1 MGDRIR
7 YVGLDVHKDGIVVAV
22 AEGGERGEVREY
34 GRIANTPAAL
44 RRLACK
50 LGQQGVELRF
60 CYEAGPCGYGIQR
73 QLSAL
78 GHECIVAAP
87 SLIPKRPGD
96 RVKTDRRDAA
106 SLAKLHRAGELTAVW
121 VPDPGHEAMRDLVR
135 ARLDAVRALRR
146 ARQQLSGFLLRQG
159 CHYGRPAWTK
169 LYRRWLA
176 GLKFEQAVHHIVLED
191 YIEAVE
197 AAEARRDRLT
207 AQIAAMLPDW
217 TLAPVVAALQTMR
230 GMALVNAATLV
241 AELGDLSRFANPR
254 QLMAYLGLVPSEHS
268 SGASVKRGGLTK
280 AGNSAARR
288 LLIEA
293 AWTYRF
299 PARVSRELRLRQEEQ
314 PRPIRE
320 IAWKAQLRLCARYR
334 KLARSGKPAN
344 VVTAAIAREL
354 AGFVWAIAQRVP
366 PAVG

>member
-1 MGDRIR
+1 M
-7 YVGLDVHKDGIVVAV
+7 
-22 AEGGERGEVREY
+22 
-34 GRIANTPAAL
+34 AA
-44 RRLACK
+44 
-50 LGQQGVELRF
+50 
-60 CYEAGPCGYGIQR
+60 
-73 QLSAL
+73 
-78 GHECIVAAP
+78 
-87 SLIPKRPGD
+87 
-96 RVKTDRRDAA
+96 
-106 SLAKLHRAGELTAVW
+106 
-121 VPDPGHEAMRDLVR
+121 
-135 ARLDAVRALRR
+135 
-146 ARQQLSGFLLRQG
+146 
-159 CHYGRPAWTK
+159 
-169 LYRRWLA
+169 
-176 GLKFEQAVHHIVLED
+176 
-191 YIEAVE
+191 
-197 AAEARRDRLT
+197 
-207 AQIAAMLPDW
+207 
-217 TLAPVVAALQTMR
+217 QTSS
-230 GMALVNAATLV
+230 ATLRLI
-241 AELGDLSRFANPR
+241 AELGDHSRFANPR

-268 SGASVKRGGLTK
+268 NKRGGLTK